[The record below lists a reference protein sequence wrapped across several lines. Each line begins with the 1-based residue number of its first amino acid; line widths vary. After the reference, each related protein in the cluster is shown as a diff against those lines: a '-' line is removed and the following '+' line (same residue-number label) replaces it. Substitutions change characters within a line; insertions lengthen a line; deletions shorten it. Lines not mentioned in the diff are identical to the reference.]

1 MFQYRA
7 RSTEYEA
14 LFDSLGSSSEAGDPR
29 SAIAFWVTRARGA
42 EGGFSARLRR
52 VAGANALSSLV
63 AAVSAAD
70 YGTSEVFCARLCRRR
85 LVLGATA
92 REDESAKRSRR
103 FWNSA
108 SFPHDARATL
118 TDRREHVQH
127 GGADLQKHLPAMPH
141 DLARRLK

>member
-42 EGGFSARLRR
+42 EGGFSARFASRGGRQRLIEPCSGGFGRR
-52 VAGANALSSLV
+52 LWH
-63 AAVSAAD
+63 
-70 YGTSEVFCARLCRRR
+70 SEVFCARLCRRR